1 MQVGLW
7 RDFTSFHSPAGGCCH
22 AWGPEVWGQGLPLGA
37 RWTWGKTPPGII
49 PSLTTQPGLQMTL
62 MAPILPQCPL
72 LTLHSSTG
80 PHGVRRVRKVKS
92 PPYTRPSACMGWWIA
107 PPDGCLHLSRTVLL
121 LLHPGHPRGA
131 SSASPGINPATRT
144 AAPQP
149 GHSECR
155 QSAARSHGAVAGLSR
170 LEAAARRPSPWLI
183 GLLWEM
189 RPVGSGASRPE
200 SPLTRGVNWSKP
212 LDLSFFL
219 CKMGLLPTSWAWQK
233 SSVIWDGC
241 HAEISPGR
249 WGVPRR
255 ACLKSVHLSLSHPD
269 S

>member
-1 MQVGLW
+1 M
-7 RDFTSFHSPAGGCCH
+7 
-22 AWGPEVWGQGLPLGA
+22 
-37 RWTWGKTPPGII
+37 
-49 PSLTTQPGLQMTL
+49 
-62 MAPILPQCPL
+62 
-72 LTLHSSTG
+72 
-80 PHGVRRVRKVKS
+80 RRVKS
-92 PPYTRPSACMGWWIA
+92 PPYTRPSACVGWWIA
-107 PPDGCLHLSRTVLL
+107 PPDGCLHLSRTVPL
-121 LLHPGHPRGA
+121 LLHPGRPPGA
-131 SSASPGINPATRT
+131 SSASPGINPVTRT
-144 AAPQP
+144 AAPLAWPLGVLAVSSQQP
-149 GHSECR
+149 WG
-155 QSAARSHGAVAGLSR
+155 SR
-170 LEAAARRPSPWLI
+170 RRPSPWLI